1 VVKKLSLWMDMY
13 IDEYIEKWRYCL
25 CIYVALTRS
34 VNKSITTDP
43 DGVAIVKT
51 RNEHC
56 CCKEQDPRG
65 IEARQLKSTSEA

>member
-1 VVKKLSLWMDMY
+1 MY
-13 IDEYIEKWRYCL
+13 IHIDEYIEKWRYCL

-43 DGVAIVKT
+43 DGVAIDKT

-56 CCKEQDPRG
+56 CGKEHDPRG
-65 IEARQLKSTSEA
+65 IEAKHLKSTNEA

>member
-1 VVKKLSLWMDMY
+1 MHKY

-34 VNKSITTDP
+34 TNKSITTDP
-43 DGVAIVKT
+43 DDIAIAKT

-56 CCKEQDPRG
+56 CGKEQDPSG
-65 IEARQLKSTSEA
+65 SSIVIHTVIVTAGNFEP

>member
-1 VVKKLSLWMDMY
+1 MYKY

-43 DGVAIVKT
+43 DGVAIDKT

-56 CCKEQDPRG
+56 CGKEQDPSG
-65 IEARQLKSTSEA
+65 IEARRLKSTSEA